1 MKNTTKRVSSEAL
14 AHMLAVT
21 AMLVIASI
29 LFYGNGETRHASAA
43 RSETVGVASQGPV
56 RDGAASGA
64 TYVDVQR
71 ASFSK

>member
-1 MKNTTKRVSSEAL
+1 MKDATKRVSSEAL

-29 LFYGNGETRHASAA
+29 LFYGNGETRRANASGNV
-43 RSETVGVASQGPV
+43 TVGQAPV
-56 RDGAASGA
+56 RDSGA
-64 TYVDVQR
+64 LSATYDVQR

>member
-1 MKNTTKRVSSEAL
+1 MKNATKRVSSEAL

-29 LFYGNGETRHASAA
+29 LFYGNGETRRASVA
-43 RSETVGVASQGPV
+43 RSDTVGQVGAGPV
-56 RDGAASGA
+56 RTSGA
-64 TYVDVQR
+64 PSATYDVQR

>member
-1 MKNTTKRVSSEAL
+1 MKDATKRVSSEAL

-29 LFYGNGETRHASAA
+29 LFYGNGESRRANAGQNV
-43 RSETVGVASQGPV
+43 TVGHAPV
-56 RDGAASGA
+56 RDSSASTA
-64 TYVDVQR
+64 PFDVQR